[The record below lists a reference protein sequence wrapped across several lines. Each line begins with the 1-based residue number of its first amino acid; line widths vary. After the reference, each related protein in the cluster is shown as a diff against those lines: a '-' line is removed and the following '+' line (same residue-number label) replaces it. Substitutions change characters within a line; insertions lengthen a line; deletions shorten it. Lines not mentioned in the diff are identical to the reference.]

1 MRSRVAAVFLALGAL
16 GACRD
21 GPEKDAGGTDSSP
34 PRDTAPGDDSGPPD
48 SSPDSGGDTGC
59 TPTAWYA
66 DADEDGWGAG
76 DPTMACDAPPGAV
89 ATAGDCDDAD
99 PTVYPGAPETD
110 GDDVDSDCDGEDP
123 CPMGL
128 IWKGNVDFVLDDA
141 QSEMEAFCAAGYTEV
156 EGAIRVGSDAEGVD
170 LTALDCV
177 CTARGL
183 EIVQNPY
190 LESLAGLEGLRGLEY
205 VEIVWNPRLSTLR
218 GFPEVTE
225 LPGWLYLDGN
235 GGEAADY
242 ALDVGALRG
251 LERVGSYL
259 LLAQTLLPLEEGTRP
274 FAGLVEIGDLLWYS
288 YGGCGETLR
297 FEGFDAVQRV
307 TEDLYLRN
315 DECTSLLAAQ
325 NIQAVGGWVGL
336 ISPLEDHAGFPWLTE
351 VGGIILSYGDEA
363 GALHDFTGFEAVEVV
378 HQGITVSGTDGMTS
392 FDGLSS
398 LRRIE
403 GDLLIRQNVAFS
415 DASELYDL
423 EYIAGCVIEYE
434 NPAYPGSIEADLRAA
449 LGDENV
455 GTECLFF
462 TEWND

>member
-34 PRDTAPGDDSGPPD
+34 QVDTAPGDDSGLLD
-48 SSPDSGGDTGC
+48 SQPDSGGDTGC
-59 TPTAWYA
+59 TPSAWYN

-76 DPTMACDAPPGAV
+76 DPTMACEAPTGAV
-89 ATAGDCDDAD
+89 PTAGDCDDTD
-99 PTVYPGAPETD
+99 PTVYPGAPEAD

-128 IWKGNVDFVLDDA
+128 IWKGDIRFGPDDA
-141 QSEMEAFCAAGYTEV
+141 QAEMEAFCAAGYTEV
-156 EGAIRVGSDAEGVD
+156 EGTLRVGSDAEGVD

-225 LPGWLYLDGN
+225 LPIWLYLDGN
-235 GGEAADY
+235 NWETADY
-242 ALDVGALRG
+242 ALDVSALRG
-251 LERVGSYL
+251 LERVERVVLSQSI
-259 LLAQTLLPLEEGTRP
+259 APSPDGTEP
-274 FAGLVEIGDLLWYS
+274 FAGLVELGYLYWGQNGQCLPSRRYDGFGALEQVTDTLKLL
-288 YGGCGETLR
+288 
-297 FEGFDAVQRV
+297 DQ
-307 TEDLYLRN
+307 D
-315 DECTSLLAAQ
+315 CTSLRAFE
-325 NIQAVGGWVGL
+325 NVRAVQGWVILGA
-336 ISPLEDHAGFPWLTE
+336 PLVEFAGFPQLTE
-351 VGGIILSYGDEA
+351 VGGVSLDYGDDA
-363 GALHDFTGFEAVEVV
+363 GALHDFTGFEAVE
-378 HQGITVSGTDGMTS
+378 QINLALTVANTDGMTS

-403 GDLLIRQNVAFS
+403 GDLMVRENLAFA
-415 DASELYDL
+415 DVSELYDL
-423 EYIAGCVIEYE
+423 EYIAGCVIEEE

-455 GTECLFF
+455 GTECLYY
-462 TEWND
+462 TAWND